1 VSPALLRH
9 GDTAYVATHL
19 ARLRDQGTC
28 AARQRRIHRRTGD
41 IHAALTGLAEQT
53 AAGRSTG
60 RDTVRQPA

>member
-1 VSPALLRH
+1 
-9 GDTAYVATHL
+9 VATHL